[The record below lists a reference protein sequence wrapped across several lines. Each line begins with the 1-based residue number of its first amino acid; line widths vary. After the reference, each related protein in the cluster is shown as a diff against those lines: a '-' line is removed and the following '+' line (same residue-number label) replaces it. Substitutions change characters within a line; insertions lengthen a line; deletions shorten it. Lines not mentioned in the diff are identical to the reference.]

1 VTIPPPD
8 LAGRE
13 MDARL
18 ERGAERPLAVALSGG
33 GDSLALL
40 LMARAWARQANRRL
54 IAFTVDHGL
63 HADSHEWSLW
73 CAGRASRLGVAHRTL
88 TWTGEKPRTGV
99 AAAARAARHRLIA
112 DAARA
117 AGARVTLFGHTADDV
132 LEAEAMRA
140 DGLAVASP
148 HAWSPSPVWPE
159 GRELFILRPLLGA
172 RRSELRDWLTDWGE
186 AWIDDPANADP
197 HQPRVRVRALVAAL
211 PTQRRAQ
218 CAPMDLSAVLA
229 AVRFGPA
236 GDLSVALEALNGA
249 PALGRRR
256 FLGAA
261 ITSVAGAQR
270 IARGPFFFRLPE
282 AMERG
287 EVFASTVGGA
297 LTSSDGERLTIVREI
312 GDRRSRASP
321 TVVLPTQ
328 ESLIWDGR
336 FEVRARAPG
345 LSLAPLWG
353 RAARLDKAVRPRLA
367 ALTPSVRR
375 AVPAVINSSG
385 AVTCPTLTSDPR
397 VEIRGLIAGRLAGAC
412 GKVQNE
418 SQIGETADAH
428 VL

>member
-1 VTIPPPD
+1 
-8 LAGRE
+8 

-18 ERGAERPLAVALSGG
+18 ERGVERPMAVALSGG

-40 LMARAWARQANRRL
+40 LMAHAWARPANRRL
-54 IAFTVDHGL
+54 IALTVDHGL
-63 HADSHEWSLW
+63 QADSRQWGQW
-73 CAGRASRLGVAHRTL
+73 CAERAARLGVAHQAL

-117 AGARVTLFGHTADDV
+117 AGARVILFGHTADDV

-140 DGLAVASP
+140 DGLAIPSP

-159 GRELFILRPLLGA
+159 GRDLFILRPLLGV
-172 RRSELRDWLTDWGE
+172 RRSELRDWLSDQGE

-197 HQPRVRVRALVAAL
+197 HQPRARVRALVAAL
-211 PTQRRAQ
+211 GLKPPPA
-218 CAPMDLSAVLA
+218 CSPMDLSAVLA

-236 GDLSVALEALNGA
+236 GDLSVALELLKSA
-249 PALGRRR
+249 PARDRRR

-270 IARGPFFFRLPE
+270 IARGPFFLRLPE
-282 AMERG
+282 RVERG
-287 EVFASTVGGA
+287 EIFASTVGGA
-297 LTSSDGERLTIVREI
+297 LTASDGERLTIVREI

-321 TVVLPTQ
+321 TVVLPVQ
-328 ESLIWDGR
+328 KSQIWDGR
-336 FEVRARAPG
+336 FEVLARTPG
-345 LSLAPLWG
+345 LSLAPLRG
-353 RAARLDKAVRPRLA
+353 RAARLDKAVRPRLT
-367 ALTPSVRR
+367 ALAPSVRR
-375 AVPAVINSSG
+375 ALPAVIDPSG
-385 AVTCPTLTSDPR
+385 AVTCPTLAADPR
-397 VEIRGLIAGRLAGAC
+397 VDVRGLTAGRLAGAC

-418 SQIGETADAH
+418 TEIGETANDH

>member
-1 VTIPPPD
+1 
-8 LAGRE
+8 

-18 ERGAERPLAVALSGG
+18 ERGVERPLAVALSGG

-40 LMARAWARQANRRL
+40 LMAFAWARQVNRRL

-63 HADSHEWSLW
+63 QADSRQWRLW
-73 CAGRASRLGVAHRTL
+73 CAERAARLGVAHRTL
-88 TWTGEKPRTGV
+88 IWTGEKPRTGV

-117 AGARVTLFGHTADDV
+117 AGARVILFGHTADDV

-140 DGLAVASP
+140 DGLAIASP

-172 RRSELRDWLTDWGE
+172 RRSALRDWLSDRGE
-186 AWIDDPANADP
+186 VWIEDPANADSR
-197 HQPRVRVRALVAAL
+197 QPRARVRARVAAL
-211 PTQRRAQ
+211 ATPRQAP
-218 CAPMDLSAVLA
+218 CAPMDLSAVVA

-236 GDLSVALEALNGA
+236 GDLSVALEALNAA
-249 PALGRRR
+249 PAHDRRR

-261 ITSVAGAQR
+261 ITSVGGAER

-282 AMERG
+282 AVERG

-297 LTSSDGERLTIVREI
+297 LTSSDGERLSIVREI
-312 GDRRSRASP
+312 GDRRSRTSP
-321 TVVLPTQ
+321 TVVLSAQ
-328 ESLIWDGR
+328 KSLIWDGR
-336 FEVRARAPG
+336 FEARASAPG

-353 RAARLDKAVRPRLA
+353 RAARLDRAVRPRLA
-367 ALTPSVRR
+367 ALTPFVRR
-375 AVPAVINSSG
+375 ALPAVIDSSG
-385 AVTCPTLTSDPR
+385 AVTCPTITADPR
-397 VEIRGLIAGRLAGAC
+397 VDIRGLIAGRLAGAC

-418 SQIGETADAH
+418 SEIGETADAH

>member
-1 VTIPPPD
+1 
-8 LAGRE
+8 

-18 ERGAERPLAVALSGG
+18 ERGIERPLAVALSGG

-40 LMARAWARQANRRL
+40 LIARAWARQANRRL

-63 HADSHEWSLW
+63 QADSHEWSLW

-117 AGARVTLFGHTADDV
+117 AGARVILFGHTADDV

-172 RRSELRDWLTDWGE
+172 RRSALRDWLTDRGE

-211 PTQRRAQ
+211 VTQRRAP

-236 GDLSVALEALNGA
+236 GDLSLPLEALNGVSA
-249 PALGRRR
+249 HDRRR

-261 ITSVAGAQR
+261 ITSVAGAER
-270 IARGPFFFRLPE
+270 IARGPFFFQLPDRLQ
-282 AMERG
+282 RG
-287 EVFASTVGGA
+287 ETFVSTVGGA

-321 TVVLPTQ
+321 TVVLSTR

-345 LSLAPLWG
+345 LGLAPLWG
-353 RAARLDKAVRPRLA
+353 RAAGLDEAVRPRLN

-375 AVPAVINSSG
+375 ALPAVIDSSG
-385 AVTCPTLTSDPR
+385 SVTCPTVAPDSR
-397 VEIRGLIAGRLAGAC
+397 VEIRALVAGRLVGAC

-418 SQIGETADAH
+418 AEIGETANGY
-428 VL
+428 VP